1 MLTIK
6 AFIITVLAGIGS
18 IPGVL
23 LGAIL
28 LALPR
33 PCTCGVPVLI
43 AIPFAAIIAALS
55 AVLMLPIIRLSGSYF
70 ALAILGYAQIF
81 YGLAVKCRSGRMVL
95 QA

>member
-28 LALPR
+28 LALAQ
-33 PCTCGVPVLI
+33 TMTESYFNASFANMVSMLLFLAVLI
-43 AIPFAAIIAALS
+43 F
-55 AVLMLPIIRLSGSYF
+55 LPN
-70 ALAILGYAQIF
+70 
-81 YGLAVKCRSGRMVL
+81 GLFGKTQRRG
-95 QA
+95 